1 MPANSPA
8 PETSP
13 PRSSWPRLRAG
24 HHLFL
29 AEDGGWLLLQPDG
42 VFVRL
47 RLPAARV
54 EAVAEHLLAPEPV
67 EPVEP
72 AEPAV
77 AELLAIFAERDLL
90 APASAAS
97 AILPERRSV
106 AIEGH
111 GPVAAALFPLLEA
124 EGLLPV
130 AAAADGDLPDGIA
143 LVASCA
149 GWLPDLRWQ
158 AVAESCRERGL
169 AWHGCH
175 AEGERFYLG
184 PCWLPGHSLSASY
197 GDVRARRLAAEMHPD
212 GLEAYWRY
220 AEKGPT
226 PPVPWPGAGAI
237 AMLAGA
243 LAADIAAWARGEVP
257 PSLGY
262 QLAFDA
268 ARLEWRRHPV
278 LPVPRGLLTEA
289 AP

>member
-1 MPANSPA
+1 MNSPA
-8 PETSP
+8 PDSSLPT
-13 PRSSWPRLRAG
+13 SSWPRRLRAG

-47 RLPAARV
+47 HLPATRV
-54 EAVAEHLLAPEPV
+54 AAVADHLLAPEPA
-67 EPVEP
+67 EE

-77 AELLAIFAERDLL
+77 AELLAIFAERGLL
-90 APASAAS
+90 APAGGPA
-97 AILPERRSV
+97 AILPQRRNI
-106 AIEGH
+106 AIDGE
-111 GPVAAALFPLLEA
+111 GPVAAALFPLLAA

-130 AAAADGDLPDGIA
+130 ALDPRGELPSGLSLI
-143 LVASCA
+143 ASCA
-149 GWLPDLRWQ
+149 GWLPDLHWQ
-158 AVAESCRERGL
+158 AIAASCRERGI

-184 PCWLPGHSLSASY
+184 PCWLPGHPLTASY
-197 GDVRARRLAAEMHPD
+197 PDVRARRLAAEMHPD

-243 LAADIAAWARGEVP
+243 MAADIAAWARGEDP
-257 PSLGY
+257 PSLGF

-268 ARLEWRRHPV
+268 ARLDWRRHPV
-278 LPVPRGLLTEA
+278 LPVPRGLLTET